1 MKNYEELISTSGFA
15 LKVLDVLVREF
26 GELPDFGCLA
36 GGAVASAVFEC
47 LGLPIKPRYAD
58 LDVFFRDVHSNR
70 VFRKLHEEKI
80 ISLIEAEMSRSGV
93 TSVGQVMSPCGSLSG
108 KMETATSKAVNKGAY
123 QIKDSFKVGKYNLI
137 SYCLNDSDSGDLSKV
152 IVDGFDL
159 NCTQVAIRNTT
170 LTFTTDF
177 IDFLYSMTIKC
188 TSFTTPCRSVLRM
201 LNKTQQLQ
209 VAVCDRS
216 IELLL
221 ESIKST
227 QYINNTSAFAKLA
240 AHDQTQ
246 LLQFLTFQEKE
257 LVKSSINLSA
267 FDLKLT
273 PRSVKVIDNG
283 KSFTKCYFQFE
294 TIRSAKVSIESQ
306 IVELLLENRVEN
318 HVGVSLSFAMTFMNL
333 LFKQS
338 LKRPKANAVV
348 LQVLRGLDAIQ
359 IRTIN
364 AVLGYTSSFKIPIAN
379 APKLTNLINLLH
391 EHDLTSP
398 EFNNVD
404 ELSIYTRNLKWIHK
418 HKIHLINSISQQ
430 DCFYSIY
437 LAKHLKQLPLAH
449 CQQIVSK
456 VETNKFSLM
465 EQHKVP
471 AQLDHVLANV
481 DLGGLSCSEILTEK
495 ELFLLGVQQKHCVG
509 GYFRHIQ
516 KGSIILK
523 LQGKGNRPNDVST
536 VYLFWREKDNS
547 LVIKEHKTYRNL
559 HPKECHRI
567 AAEQIV
573 NYVASRIVEIEQKE
587 NEAMFNDAMNSIP
600 IEVYE
605 QLETP
610 DNEPNYYIEESIIAA

>member
-1 MKNYEELISTSGFA
+1 GRME
-15 LKVLDVLVREF
+15 R
-26 GELPDFGCLA
+26 
-36 GGAVASAVFEC
+36 
-47 LGLPIKPRYAD
+47 
-58 LDVFFRDVHSNR
+58 
-70 VFRKLHEEKI
+70 
-80 ISLIEAEMSRSGV
+80 
-93 TSVGQVMSPCGSLSG
+93 
-108 KMETATSKAVNKGAY
+108 METASSQMVNKGAY
-123 QIKDSFKVGKYNLI
+123 QIQDSFKVGKYNLI
-137 SYCLNDSDSGDLSKV
+137 SYRLNDSDSGDLSKV
-152 IVDGFDL
+152 VVDGFDL

-188 TSFTTPCRSVLRM
+188 TSFSTPCRSVLRM
-201 LNKTQQLQ
+201 LKKTQQLQ

-221 ESIKST
+221 ETIKST
-227 QYINNTSAFAKLA
+227 QYINNSPAFSKLA

-257 LVKSSINLSA
+257 LVKSNINLSV
-267 FDLKLT
+267 FDLT
-273 PRSVKVIDNG
+273 ISPRSVKVVNNG
-283 KSFTKCYFQFE
+283 KSSTHCYFQFE
-294 TIRSAKVSIESQ
+294 TKRSAKVSIESH
-306 IVELLLENRVEN
+306 IVELLVESRAEN

-348 LQVLRGLDAIQ
+348 LQVLRGLNALQ
-359 IRTIN
+359 IKTVN

-379 APKLTNLINLLH
+379 APKLTKLINLLH

-398 EFNNVD
+398 EFKNVD
-404 ELSIYTRNLKWIHK
+404 ELSIYTRNLNWIHK
-418 HKIHLINSISQQ
+418 HKIHLINSITQQ
-430 DCFYSIY
+430 DCFYSIL
-437 LAKHLKQLPLAH
+437 LANHLKQIPLRH
-449 CQQIVSK
+449 CQYLATKIES
-456 VETNKFSLM
+456 NKFSLM
-465 EQHKVP
+465 EQHTVP

-536 VYLFWREKDNS
+536 VYLFWQTKDNS

-559 HPKECHRI
+559 HPKDCHRI
-567 AAEQIV
+567 AAQQIV

-587 NEAMFNDAMNSIP
+587 NDAMFNDAMNSIP

-610 DNEPNYYIEESIIAA
+610 DNEPNYYIEENVIAA